1 VGGIKAA
8 TGVER
13 VIVPSRDGNAVRVV
27 WTALAALILM
37 SACESPG
44 FGGARGAKEQPET
57 GSANP
62 ASSPRSGSA
71 SGSGN
76 QGGETNPT
84 AYTDARY
91 HYRISTPG
99 PMKAQPDGSAIFV
112 GEDERFEVMVIE
124 GTKAADP
131 AAVAEE
137 DLGSLSRSTPGFQVL
152 IRPTP
157 VTLGGQRM
165 IKWTYQSTGKSFSGK
180 QTTFFS
186 VRYYIASDQRKLAVV
201 SYRDAAGEFDVKEA
215 DEFAGS
221 FRWL

>member
-1 VGGIKAA
+1 MKAA
-8 TGVER
+8 RGVER
-13 VIVPSRDGNAVRVV
+13 VIVPLRDGNAIRAVL
-27 WTALAALILM
+27 TALAALILV
-37 SACESPG
+37 SACESPS
-44 FGGARGAKEQPET
+44 FGGPRGAKEQPET
-57 GSANP
+57 GGANL
-62 ASSPRSGSA
+62 ASSARSGSA
-71 SGSGN
+71 SSSGN

-99 PMKAQPDGSAIFV
+99 PMKAQPDGTAIFA
-112 GEDERFEVMVIE
+112 GEDERLEVMVIE
-124 GTKAADP
+124 GAKAADP
-131 AAVAEE
+131 AALADE
-137 DLGSLSRSTPGFQVL
+137 DLSSLSRSTPGFQVL

-165 IKWTYQSTGKSFSGK
+165 IKWTYQSTGKSFTGK

-186 VRYYIASDQRKLAVV
+186 VRYYIPSDQRKLAIV
-201 SYRDAAGEFDVKEA
+201 SYKDAAGEFDVKEA